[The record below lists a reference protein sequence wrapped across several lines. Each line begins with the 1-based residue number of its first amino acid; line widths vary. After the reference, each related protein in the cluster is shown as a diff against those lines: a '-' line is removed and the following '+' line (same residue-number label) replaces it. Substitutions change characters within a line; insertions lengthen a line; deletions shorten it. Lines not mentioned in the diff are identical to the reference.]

1 MENTRRSFD
10 RSRGPGLKKPRL
22 TEDLALNPN
31 ARPFPQRTNP
41 AGPVSALRF
50 RFNGPDMDDMSPGGG
65 AYEPQP
71 VTSPA
76 TATISELVRM
86 SMLPRRLLLP
96 SAPTF
101 LSIVKNIGRD
111 YIKHFAVR
119 LPEVFCKAYR
129 QVDPPVHQSLRHLFG
144 TWKGVF
150 RLHTLQ
156 VIENELSFA
165 PTINGSSSRTT
176 TSRSDPLSQCPPHSI
191 HVNPKYLE
199 KQRLQQSSRAKGTVN
214 DMTET
219 LANSKEDYE
228 RPDRVAIT
236 AGWPYGDPS
245 IKMNTY
251 GLGVGR
257 ASVTEAISN
266 QRNGFNIKHGS
277 QNYLA
282 SKSVNADPRS
292 LMKPSKPKTIR
303 QVYCSLKH
311 LFTPVLA
318 EEIFE

>member
-76 TATISELVRM
+76 TATISEVTGENVHAAKAIAATVCANILEVPIDQ
-86 SMLPRRLLLP
+86 SCHP
-96 SAPTF
+96 SIFWT
-101 LSIVKNIGRD
+101 
-111 YIKHFAVR
+111 
-119 LPEVFCKAYR
+119 VFCKAYR

-292 LMKPSKPKTIR
+292 LMKPKEGQKKK
-303 QVYCSLKH
+303 KH
-311 LFTPVLA
+311 NNDGFLDFSS
-318 EEIFE
+318 